1 MTGAAF
7 NIMVRT
13 VKRRMANGESLED
26 ILRSYPKLTADE
38 AGQIREAVSSQEA
51 GNYQEA
57 DIYGHTSNTCTARRI
72 CKAHGIGK
80 QEAQR

>member
-26 ILRSYPKLTADE
+26 ILRSYPKLTAEE
-38 AGQIREAVSSQEA
+38 AGQIRDAVTS
-51 GNYQEA
+51 GN
-57 DIYGHTSNTCTARRI
+57 
-72 CKAHGIGK
+72 
-80 QEAQR
+80 